1 MENQEQ
7 LPRFRF
13 GLQLSL
19 LARQWRR
26 AIEKRL
32 EEAGLTDA
40 TWSPLVHL
48 SVAGDGITQ
57 KDLASLV
64 GIDGS
69 TLVRLLDILSD
80 KGLIERRT
88 GKSDRR
94 AKQLF
99 LTAAGRTA
107 VSEIRSQLNAAEAEL
122 LKEIGDEE
130 IATVLDVLM
139 RIAARLEQFQED
151 REHKE

>member
-1 MENQEQ
+1 MKKQEQ

-13 GLQLSL
+13 GLQFSL

-48 SVAGDGITQ
+48 SAAGDGITQ

-80 KGLIERRT
+80 KGLIERRIDT
-88 GKSDRR
+88 TDRR

-99 LTAAGRTA
+99 LTEAGRAA
-107 VSEIRSQLNAAEAEL
+107 VSEILSQLNAAEAEL

-130 IATVLDVLM
+130 IATVMDVLT
-139 RIAARLEQFQED
+139 RIASRLEVLQEE
-151 REHKE
+151 REREK

>member
-1 MENQEQ
+1 MNRKQQ

-13 GLQLSL
+13 GLQFSL
-19 LARQWRR
+19 LARQWRG

-40 TWSPLVHL
+40 TWKPLVHL
-48 SVAGDGITQ
+48 AAAGDGITQ

-64 GIDGS
+64 GVDGS
-69 TLVRLLDILSD
+69 TLVRLLDILSE

-88 GKSDRR
+88 GRADRR

-99 LTAAGRTA
+99 LTSAGRAA
-107 VSEIRSQLNAAEAEL
+107 VADIRSQLEGAEAEL

-130 IATVLDVLM
+130 IATVLDVLT
-139 RIAARLEQFQED
+139 RIAARLEQLQEESER
-151 REHKE
+151 RE